1 MQADHPV
8 KEHNFMAEST
18 KRQACIAV
26 TVLLILLSAIVYF
39 LYWVKPVVRFV
50 PVDQALQSVE
60 AEKRSKELEERLLKS
75 MKTNSPTQPDSAQP

>member
-1 MQADHPV
+1 
-8 KEHNFMAEST
+8 MAESI